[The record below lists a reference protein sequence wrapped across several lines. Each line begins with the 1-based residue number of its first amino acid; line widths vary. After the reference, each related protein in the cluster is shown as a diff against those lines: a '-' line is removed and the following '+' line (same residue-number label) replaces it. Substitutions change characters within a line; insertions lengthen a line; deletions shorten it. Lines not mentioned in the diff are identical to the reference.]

1 MKSLCQASE
10 HTIDYVDVG
19 FFFVNFKI
27 MCFYCDFVII
37 IFLNLGQACLTNKV

>member
-27 MCFYCDFVII
+27 MCFYYDFVII
-37 IFLNLGQACLTNKV
+37 IFIIIF